1 MTSKMKLDKK
11 GFILYNLIFDYYRNK
26 SDENLNKILVFWLD
40 NYLDNDPQDLFI
52 IKHLL
57 LLLDFD
63 TMIETVF
70 IGKKIKEDNET
81 EEDED

>member
-70 IGKKIKEDNET
+70 IGKKIKEEN
-81 EEDED
+81 